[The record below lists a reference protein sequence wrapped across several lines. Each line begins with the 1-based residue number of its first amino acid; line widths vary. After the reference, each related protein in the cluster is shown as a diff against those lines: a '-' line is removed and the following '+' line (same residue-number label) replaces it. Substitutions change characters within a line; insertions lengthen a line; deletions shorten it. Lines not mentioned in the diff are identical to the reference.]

1 MNTKENLLYLDI
13 ETTGLSPE
21 TSDLTVIGCREKDG
35 TCVQWFNESGSE
47 QKKILSSFLSY
58 AERFDTLVTYNGGTF
73 DLPFLKK
80 KCEEYHLP
88 YSIEG
93 KNCVDLYKNL
103 RSWKHLL
110 PLQNLKQKTVEEF
123 LDIKRKDRLSGRQ
136 LVKVYQDYIK
146 TREPELKSLILQ
158 HNKEDISSLPQIQSL
173 LVFEPLGNGS
183 FTVKEHHIT
192 DHTLS
197 VRLSLPFAAPTSLS
211 FEKSG
216 CRLSV
221 STSEACLSC
230 PLDKGQLKHY
240 HKNIKDYRYLPL
252 EDLVIPVSM
261 ASFVDQSAVE
271 KAEPKNC
278 YTRFCPDANFLSDQ
292 DDLHK
297 YCTDMIYYL
306 LRKDK

>member
-21 TSDLTVIGCREKDG
+21 TSALTVIGCCEKDG
-35 TCVQWFNESGSE
+35 TAVQWFNESGSE

-58 AERFDTLVTYNGGTF
+58 AERFDTFVTYNGGTF

-80 KCEEYHLP
+80 KCEEYGLP

-93 KNCVDLYKNL
+93 KNCIDLYKNL

-123 LDIKRKDRLSGRQ
+123 LEIKRKDRLSGRQ

-146 TREPELKSLILQ
+146 TRQPELKSMILQ
-158 HNKEDISSLPQIQSL
+158 HNKEDILSLPRIQSL
-173 LVFEPLGNGS
+173 LVFGPLGNGS

-192 DHTLS
+192 DHKLS
-197 VRLSLPFAAPTSLS
+197 VHLSLPFAAPTSLF

-216 CRLSV
+216 HRLCV
-221 STSEACLSC
+221 SSSEACLSC
-230 PLDKGQLKHY
+230 PLDNGQLKHY
-240 HKNIKDYRYLPL
+240 HKNTKDYRYLPL

-271 KAEPKNC
+271 KAEPQNC
-278 YTRFCPDANFLSDQ
+278 YTRFCPDENFLSNQ
-292 DDLHK
+292 DDLQK